1 MPERLPS
8 RMRVELIYNPQSG
21 PAVVRRELSHVV
33 AWMASRGCEVTLHE
47 TSAPLEAT
55 ELARDAA
62 SREVDLVVA
71 VGGDGT
77 VNEVASG
84 LVHSNT
90 VFGALPTGT
99 TNVWALQMKI
109 PALNPIGVNSR
120 LARLTSERDQVP
132 SLLSSLGYY
141 RSILIDAA
149 RVLLEGRIV
158 TVDVGRANDRYFLLW
173 AGVGLDA
180 AVTINVSPEHKKAFG
195 TLAFVGATLET
206 LRDYP
211 SCEVTLTLDGR
222 TQYVNTALVIVT
234 NIQLYGGT
242 LPMGAR
248 ACVND
253 GKLDVCVFRGEGIL
267 NYVQHVLKVVSRQ
280 HVEDPQIDYLQA
292 SEILIESAR
301 PLPVHV
307 DDEPFAMTPV
317 SIQVVPRSLRVIIPR
332 DAPDYLFAG

>member
-1 MPERLPS
+1 
-8 RMRVELIYNPQSG
+8 MRVELIYNPQSG
-21 PAVVRRELSHVV
+21 PAVVRRELAHVV
-33 AWMASRGCEVTLHE
+33 AWLTSQGCEVVLHE

-55 ELARDAA
+55 DLARDAA
-62 SREVDLVVA
+62 RREVDLVVA

-84 LVHSNT
+84 LVHSDT
-90 VFGALPTGT
+90 VFGVLPTGT

-109 PALNPIGVNSR
+109 PTLNPIGINSR
-120 LARLTSERDQVP
+120 LARLTSERDELP

-141 RSILIDAA
+141 RSVLIDAA
-149 RVLLEGRIV
+149 RVLLEGRTV
-158 TVDVGRANDRYFLLW
+158 QVDVGKANDRYFLLW

-180 AVTINVSPEHKKAFG
+180 AVTINVSLEHKKAFG
-195 TLAFVGATLET
+195 PLSFVGATLET

-211 SCEVTLTLDGR
+211 CCEVKLTLDGQP
-222 TQYVNTALVIVT
+222 QYVNTALVIVT
-234 NIQLYGGT
+234 NIQLYAGT

-253 GKLDVCVFRGEGIL
+253 GRLDVCVFRGEGVL

-280 HVEDPQIDYLQA
+280 HVQDPEIDYMQA
-292 SEILIESAR
+292 SEILVESAR

-317 SIQVVPRSLRVIIPR
+317 SIRVVPRSLRAIVPHA
-332 DAPDYLFAG
+332 APDHLFAG

>member
-1 MPERLPS
+1 
-8 RMRVELIYNPQSG
+8 
-21 PAVVRRELSHVV
+21 VRRELAHVV
-33 AWMASRGCEVTLHE
+33 SWLTLQGCEVVLHE

-55 ELARDAA
+55 DLARDAA
-62 SREVDLVVA
+62 RREVDLVVA

-84 LVHSNT
+84 LVHSDT
-90 VFGALPTGT
+90 VFGVLPAGT

-109 PALNPIGVNSR
+109 PTLNPIGINSR
-120 LARLTSERDQVP
+120 LARLASERAEKP

-141 RSILIDAA
+141 RSILVDAA
-149 RVLLEGRIV
+149 RVLLEGQV
-158 TVDVGRANDRYFLLW
+158 VQVDVGKANDRFFLLW

-180 AVTINVSPEHKKAFG
+180 AVTTNVSPEHKKAFG
-195 TLAFVGATLET
+195 PLAFVGATLET

-211 SCEVTLTLDGR
+211 CCEVRLTLDGQ
-222 TQYVNTALVIVT
+222 TQLVNTALVIVT

-242 LPMGAR
+242 LPMGVR

-267 NYVQHVLKVVSRQ
+267 NYVQHVLKIVSRQ
-280 HVEDPQIDYLQA
+280 HVQDPQIDYLQA
-292 SEILIESAR
+292 SEIVVESDR

-307 DDEPFAMTPV
+307 DDEPFAVTPV
-317 SIQVVPRSLRVIIPR
+317 SIQVVPRSLRAVVPYA
-332 DAPDYLFAG
+332 APAYLFAG